1 MPLRNQFGLG
11 VPPSGEPLD
20 RRVESFVERLRMAGY
35 ASESIQIK
43 RLIASAFV
51 LWARRRDLSV
61 EECDESHVV
70 GFLRRG
76 GRRSRD
82 RIIDERATV
91 RLFLRHIRGQEG
103 VHHTP
108 LRFDSAFGGDL
119 ERRYL
124 DYLHSERGLA
134 RNSILVY
141 MPYVRDLLSAFS
153 SGKRSAKPRQLNAQW
168 LQQFMLRRLRG
179 RSSEWSR
186 LLSVALRSFLRF
198 LHVRGETSIDLSPSV
213 PTVRK
218 WRQASVPQ
226 YLAPREVA
234 QVLSAPS
241 RSTATG
247 RRDYA
252 ILLLLARL
260 GLRAGEVV
268 LLELGDI
275 RWRSGEIVVRG
286 KGGMRD
292 RLPLLPDVG
301 KALAAY
307 LRKGRPRV
315 ASRRVFVRL
324 IPPYA
329 GLTGPAAVGHVVR
342 AAIARA
348 GIRRTR
354 RGAAHIF
361 RHSLATRMIRS
372 GASLPEISEV
382 LRHRSQ
388 DTTAIYAKVNFD
400 ALRAVARPWP
410 RAGGAR

>member
-1 MPLRNQFGLG
+1 MPLRNQFGSR
-11 VPPSGEPLD
+11 VPPSGDPPD
-20 RRVESFVERLRMAGY
+20 HRIESFVERLRMAGY
-35 ASESIQIK
+35 APESIRLK
-43 RLIASAFV
+43 RLIASAYI
-51 LWARRRDLSV
+51 LWARRRNLSI
-61 EECDESHVV
+61 EECEESHVV
-70 GFLRRG
+70 AFLRRRE
-76 GRRSRD
+76 RRSRD
-82 RIIDERATV
+82 RVIDERATV

-108 LRFDSAFGGDL
+108 LRFDSALGGDL

-124 DYLHSERGLA
+124 DYLLNERGLA

-141 MPYVRDLLSAFS
+141 MQYVRDLLSAFR
-153 SGKRSAKPRQLNAQW
+153 SGKRSAEPKLLNAQW
-168 LQQFMLRRLRG
+168 LQQFMLGRLRG

-198 LHVRGETSIDLSPSV
+198 LYFRGETSIDLSHSV

-226 YLAPREVA
+226 YLTAREVA
-234 QVLSAPS
+234 QVLSATS
-241 RSTATG
+241 RPTATG

-301 KALAAY
+301 RVLAAY
-307 LRKGRPRV
+307 LSKGRPRV
-315 ASRRVFVRL
+315 ASRRVLLPVKN
-324 IPPYA
+324 
-329 GLTGPAAVGHVVR
+329 
-342 AAIARA
+342 
-348 GIRRTR
+348 
-354 RGAAHIF
+354 
-361 RHSLATRMIRS
+361 RS
-372 GASLPEISEV
+372 IL
-382 LRHRSQ
+382 L
-388 DTTAIYAKVNFD
+388 F
-400 ALRAVARPWP
+400 
-410 RAGGAR
+410 